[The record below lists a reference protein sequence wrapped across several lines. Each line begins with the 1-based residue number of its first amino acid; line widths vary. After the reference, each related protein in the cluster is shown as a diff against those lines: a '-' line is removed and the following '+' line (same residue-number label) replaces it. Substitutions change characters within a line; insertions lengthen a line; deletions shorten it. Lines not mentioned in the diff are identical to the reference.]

1 MGACASKFTVL
12 KNTSTAPPPAVKYEV
27 EPKEV
32 NLVEEVA
39 VEKDDAPAAEDEASR
54 RQSLGHLLQEVK
66 SVYLSAF
73 TVKIYEVVSSKYSY
87 IISVS
92 TASIFSNKYYLVVFQ
107 LIISGIRFDKEKY
120 ILISDRYVRFNYVEG
135 ALVRLL

>member
-12 KNTSTAPPPAVKYEV
+12 KNTSTAPPPAVKYEA

-39 VEKDDAPAAEDEASR
+39 AEKDDAPAVEDDANR

-73 TVKIYEVVSSKYSY
+73 TLYCVNTMKSSPLN
-87 IISVS
+87 ILIFCVFFLTLSVS
-92 TASIFSNKYYLVVFQ
+92 
-107 LIISGIRFDKEKY
+107 
-120 ILISDRYVRFNYVEG
+120 
-135 ALVRLL
+135 LLHHFLFYFKHVME